1 MKQFIQ
7 KNNDLLLN
15 GPISKGILLF
25 VIPIFIGNLFQQLY
39 NIVDS
44 LIVGNYLGSSSLA
57 AVSSS
62 TALILLMIGFFDGLS
77 IGSGVVIAR
86 YYGNKDIEKMQR
98 TIHTCIGFALITGI
112 VLTAVGIYF
121 VPYILVLMDTPTN
134 VLPESITYFRIYF
147 MGSMFFVL
155 YNMSSSILR
164 SVGDSVTPL
173 KFLMI
178 ASITNIILD
187 YFLVGIMGYGVG
199 AAAFATI
206 TSQFISAFLCINYLM
221 KVNSDYKLHFSKIK
235 IEKFYLKQILK
246 NGIPAGIQGSIIS
259 LANVVVQSNV
269 NHFGEYAVAGNGSY
283 EKISGF
289 TFLPITCFSL
299 AISTFISQNLGA
311 GNIERM
317 KKGAK
322 FAIITGV
329 SLAELMGFIVYIFIP
344 HLMTFFSNDARVIF
358 FGVSKARICAG
369 FAFLLAFSHI
379 MSGILRGLGKAYVPM
394 FIMLTFWCVVR
405 VTYLNIVVP
414 IFPSIDTISW
424 AYPIT
429 WSLSSLVYLIYY
441 IRIKWDKL

>member
-44 LIVGNYLGSSSLA
+44 LIVGNYLGSSALA

-164 SVGDSVTPL
+164 SVGDSITPL

-311 GNIERM
+311 G
-317 KKGAK
+317 
-322 FAIITGV
+322 T
-329 SLAELMGFIVYIFIP
+329 
-344 HLMTFFSNDARVIF
+344 
-358 FGVSKARICAG
+358 
-369 FAFLLAFSHI
+369 
-379 MSGILRGLGKAYVPM
+379 
-394 FIMLTFWCVVR
+394 
-405 VTYLNIVVP
+405 
-414 IFPSIDTISW
+414 
-424 AYPIT
+424 
-429 WSLSSLVYLIYY
+429 
-441 IRIKWDKL
+441 

>member
-1 MKQFIQ
+1 MKQFLQ
-7 KNNDLLLN
+7 KNNDLLLD
-15 GPISKGILLF
+15 GPIGKGILLF
-25 VIPIFIGNLFQQLY
+25 AIPIFIGNLFQQLY

-44 LIVGNYLGSSSLA
+44 LIVGQYLGESSLA

-86 YYGNKDIEKMQR
+86 YFGNRDIEKMQR
-98 TIHTCIGFALITGI
+98 TIHTCVGFAIIVGI
-112 VLTAVGIYF
+112 VLTISGIF
-121 VPYILVLMDTPTN
+121 LVPHILVIMDTPSD
-134 VLPESITYFRIYF
+134 VLPQSITYFRIYF
-147 MGSMFFVL
+147 MGSLFFVM

-173 KFLMI
+173 KFLAT
-178 ASITNIILD
+178 ASLSNIVLD
-187 YFLVGIMGYGVG
+187 YILVGVMKMGVG

-206 TSQFISAFLCINYLM
+206 TSQFISAFLCLRHLLNIDKNYR
-221 KVNSDYKLHFSKIK
+221 LHISKIK
-235 IEKFYLKQILK
+235 IEKYYLVQILK

-269 NHFGEYAVAGNGSY
+269 NHFGKYAVAGNGSY

-311 GNIERM
+311 GNIDRM

-322 FAIITGV
+322 FAIFTGV
-329 SLAELMGFIVYIFIP
+329 LLAESIGLVIYIFIP
-344 HLMTFFSNDARVIF
+344 QLITFFSNDSSVIF
-358 FGVSKARICAG
+358 FGVSKARICSL
-369 FAFLLAFSHI
+369 FSCLLAFSHI
-379 MSGILRGLGKAYVPM
+379 MSGILRGIGKAYVPM
-394 FIMLTFWCVVR
+394 FIMLSFWCVIR
-405 VTYLNIVVP
+405 VIYINTVVP
-414 IFPSIDTISW
+414 IFPSMDTISW

-429 WSLSSLVYLIYY
+429 WTMSSTVYLIYY
-441 IRIKWDKL
+441 LRIKWEKL

>member
-1 MKQFIQ
+1 MKKFIQ

-86 YYGNKDIEKMQR
+86 YYGNKDIEKMQK
-98 TIHTCIGFALITGI
+98 TIHTCIGFALIIGI

-178 ASITNIILD
+178 ASITNIVLD

-206 TSQFISAFLCINYLM
+206 TSQFISAFLCINYLI

-405 VTYLNIVVP
+405 VTYINIVVP
-414 IFPSIDTISW
+414 IFPSMDTISW

>member
-221 KVNSDYKLHFSKIK
+221 KINSDYKLHFSKIK

-311 GNIERM
+311 GNLERM

-322 FAIITGV
+322 FSIFIGV
-329 SLAELMGFIVYIFIP
+329 LLAEFIGLIVYITIP
-344 HLMTFFSNDARVIF
+344 YLMTFFTDDLRVIS
-358 FGVSKARICAG
+358 FGVRKARICA
-369 FAFLLAFSHI
+369 AFSCLLAFSHI
-379 MSGILRGLGKAYVPM
+379 MSGILRGLGRAYVPM
-394 FIMLTFWCVVR
+394 FIMLTFWCIVR

-441 IRIKWDKL
+441 IRIKWEKL

>member
-1 MKQFIQ
+1 MKNFLQ

-15 GPISKGILLF
+15 GPIAKGILLF
-25 VIPIFIGNLFQQLY
+25 AIPIFIGNLFQQLY

-44 LIVGNYLGSSSLA
+44 LIVGQYLGESSLA

-86 YYGNKDIEKMQR
+86 YYGNRDIDKMQR
-98 TIHTCIGFALITGI
+98 TIHTCIGFAIIVGI
-112 VLTAVGIYF
+112 VLTLSGIFF
-121 VPYILVLMDTPTN
+121 VPHILVIMDTPLD
-134 VLPESITYFRIYF
+134 VLPQSITYFRIYF
-147 MGSMFFVL
+147 MGSIFFVM
-155 YNMSSSILR
+155 YNMSASILR

-173 KFLMI
+173 KFLAI
-178 ASITNIILD
+178 ASLSNIALD
-187 YFLVGIMGYGVG
+187 YILVGLMKMGVG

-206 TSQFISAFLCINYLM
+206 TSQFISAFLCIRHLLIIDKN
-221 KVNSDYKLHFSKIK
+221 YKLELSKIK
-235 IEKFYLKQILK
+235 IEKYYLKQILK

-269 NHFGEYAVAGNGSY
+269 NHFGKYAVAGNGSY

-311 GNIERM
+311 GNIDRM
-317 KKGAK
+317 KKGAR
-322 FAIITGV
+322 FAIFTGV
-329 SLAELMGFIVYIFIP
+329 LLAESIGLIIYIFIP
-344 HLMTFFSNDARVIF
+344 HLITFFSTDSSVIF
-358 FGVSKARICAG
+358 YGVSKARICSL
-369 FAFLLAFSHI
+369 FSFLLAFSHI
-379 MSGILRGLGKAYVPM
+379 MSGILRGIGRAYVPM
-394 FIMLTFWCVVR
+394 FIMLSFWCVFR

-414 IFPSIDTISW
+414 IFPSMDTISW

-429 WSLSSLVYLIYY
+429 WTMSSTVYLIYY
-441 IRIKWDKL
+441 LRIKWEKL

>member
-121 VPYILVLMDTPTN
+121 VPYILVLMDTPEH

-358 FGVSKARICAG
+358 LGVSKAKICAG

-379 MSGILRGLGKAYVPM
+379 MSGILRGLGRAYVPM
-394 FIMLTFWCVVR
+394 FIMLTFWCIVR

-441 IRIKWDKL
+441 IRIKWEKL

>member
-394 FIMLTFWCVVR
+394 FIMLTFWCIVR

-414 IFPSIDTISW
+414 IFPSMDTISW

-441 IRIKWDKL
+441 IRIKWEKL